1 MNVTDPEYDGEIV
14 TLGIRIFEGVAGD
27 LPRWQPWI
35 AGETAHCV
43 ASLYRH
49 GANHVRPTSATRGS
63 TRGVWEIIVRDGR
76 YAVVPWGGGRDAEVD
91 LGTDRAVALAHLEER
106 LATLTATEPR
116 GQMELGL

>member
-14 TLGIRIFEGVAGD
+14 TLGIRIFKGKAGD

-49 GANHVRPTSATRGS
+49 GVNHVWPTRVTRRS
-63 TRGVWEIIVRDGR
+63 VRGVWEIILRDGR
-76 YAVVPWGGGRDAEVD
+76 YAVVPWGGGRDAETD
-91 LGTDRAVALAHLEER
+91 LGTDRATALAHLQDR
-106 LATLTATEPR
+106 LATLTAVGPR

>member
-1 MNVTDPEYDGEIV
+1 MSVTDPEYDGVIV

-49 GANHVRPTSATRGS
+49 GANHVRPTSATQGS
-63 TRGVWEIIVRDGR
+63 TRGVLEIIVRDGR
-76 YAVVPWGGGRDAEVD
+76 YAVVPWGAGRDAEVD
-91 LGTDRAVALAHLEER
+91 LGTDRAVALAHLEEL
-106 LATLTATEPR
+106 LATLTAVEPA

>member
-1 MNVTDPEYDGEIV
+1 VSVTDPEYDGEIV

-27 LPRWQPWI
+27 LSRWQPWI

-43 ASLYRH
+43 ASLYRV
-49 GANHVRPTSATRGS
+49 GANHVKRTSVTQGS
-63 TRGVWEIIVRDGR
+63 TRGVWEIILRDGR

-91 LGTDRAVALAHLEER
+91 LGTDRAIALAHLEER
-106 LATLTATEPR
+106 LATLTAGQPR

>member
-14 TLGIRIFEGVAGD
+14 TLGIRIFEGVADD

-49 GANHVRPTSATRGS
+49 GANHVRPTSATQGS
-63 TRGVWEIIVRDGR
+63 TRGVWEIILRDGR
-76 YAVVPWGGGRDAEVD
+76 YAVVPWGGARDTEVD
-91 LGTDRAVALAHLEER
+91 LGTDRAVALAHLQER
-106 LATLTATEPR
+106 LAALTATEPR

>member
-1 MNVTDPEYDGEIV
+1 MSVTDPEYDGEIV

-49 GANHVRPTSATRGS
+49 GANHVRPTSATQGS
-63 TRGVWEIIVRDGR
+63 TRGVLEIIVRDGR
-76 YAVVPWGGGRDAEVD
+76 YAVVPWGAGRDAEVD
-91 LGTDRAVALAHLEER
+91 LGTDRAVALAHLEEL
-106 LATLTATEPR
+106 LATLTAVEPR

>member
-27 LPRWQPWI
+27 LPRWRPWI

-76 YAVVPWGGGRDAEVD
+76 YAVVPWGAGRDAETD

-106 LATLTATEPR
+106 LATVRPAQPR

>member
-1 MNVTDPEYDGEIV
+1 VNVTDPEYDGEIV
-14 TLGIRIFEGVAGD
+14 TLGIRIFEGVADD

-43 ASLYRH
+43 GSITRY
-49 GANHVRPTSATRGS
+49 GNNHVRPTSATCGKTS
-63 TRGVWEIIVRDGR
+63 GVLDLIVRDGR
-76 YAVVPWGGGRDAEVD
+76 YAVVPWGAGRDAEVD

-106 LATLTATEPR
+106 LAALTVGEPR